1 MPVSP
6 LAYPL
11 ACAQAQLTRRRWLAA
26 ALAGNSV
33 AAWAQPRQVLQ
44 VGPRR
49 ALRSLA
55 AAAQAAGDH
64 CLIEVD
70 AGEYRADVAYW
81 PQNGL
86 LLRAVGGRVQL
97 KAEGAHIMG
106 KGIFVTAGQ
115 NQRIEGFDFSGA
127 RVPDGNGAGIRMDRG
142 SLQLRD
148 CRFHGNQTGLLTNN
162 EADARLS
169 LEDCKFGPILPGQ
182 RHNHNLYVGR
192 IAELRVIGCH
202 LHHGHFGHLLKS
214 RAAFTQLLYSRLSDE
229 PEGRAS
235 YELEFPNGGRA
246 WVMGNLIVQG
256 ANTDNPTLLAYG
268 AEGQVWPENELILVH
283 NTLIDRRP
291 SGGSY
296 LQLNTQS
303 DPAPVRVRLLNN
315 LFAGPSRMV
324 PARDW
329 EASGNG
335 HAAWDDFVNASEGDY
350 RLRPGSRWQGRAVDA
365 GLAHAP
371 SGPRL
376 ILRPERQFQAPH
388 HSVALADA
396 AGRSLSPG
404 AFPLD

>member
-1 MPVSP
+1 MPAAPAFSTP
-6 LAYPL
+6 HHPI
-11 ACAQAQLTRRRWLAA
+11 TRRRWLAG
-26 ALAGNSV
+26 ALACSGFG
-33 AAWAQPRQVLQ
+33 AWAQPRQMLQ

-55 AAAQAAGDH
+55 AAAQAAGEG

-70 AGEYRADVAYW
+70 AGEYRADVAHW

-86 LLRAVGGRVQL
+86 HLRAVGGRVQL

-115 NQRIEGFDFSGA
+115 GQRIEGFDFSGA
-127 RVPDGNGAGIRMDRG
+127 TVPDGNGAGIRMDRG
-142 SLQLRD
+142 SLHLRD
-148 CRFHGNQTGLLTNN
+148 CRFHGNQMGLLTNN

-169 LEDCKFGPILPGQ
+169 LEDCEFGPILPGQ

-214 RAAFTQLLYSRLSDE
+214 RAAFTQLLYSCLSDE
-229 PEGRAS
+229 PDGRAS

-256 ANTDNPTLLAYG
+256 AQTENPTLLAYG

-283 NTLIDRRP
+283 NTLIDRRA
-291 SGGSY
+291 SGGNY
-296 LQLNTQS
+296 LQLKTNS
-303 DPAPVRVRLLNN
+303 GPAPVRVRLLNN
-315 LFAGPSRMV
+315 LLAGPSRLAL
-324 PARDW
+324 ARDW

-335 HAAWDDFVNASEGDY
+335 RARWEEFVNAATGDY
-350 RLRPGSRWQGRAVDA
+350 RLRPGSRWQGRAVEA
-365 GLAHAP
+365 GVAQVP

-376 ILRPERQFQAPH
+376 ALRPERQYQAPH
-388 HSVALADA
+388 HSVPLTEA
-396 AGRSLSPG
+396 RQSLSPG